1 MENLIFGLSVSNY
14 GIHCKRI
21 LNLRVEV
28 ASKDSLQAQFLTIT
42 NLCILQ
48 PFIDALSFFYAHP
61 FSSSLFP
68 LFSSYC
74 LPYIFTAR
82 LFLDTWHFYCIIL
95 YSYQNTHAK
104 SLLNLSIL
112 IILFMLPAFSVCTLL
127 STYITI

>member
-48 PFIDALSFFYAHP
+48 PFIDALFLCPSLLFLSLSAFL
-61 FSSSLFP
+61 FILSSLYI
-68 LFSSYC
+68 YC
-74 LPYIFTAR
+74 KTIFGHLT
-82 LFLDTWHFYCIIL
+82 FLLHNFCIHIRIQML
-95 YSYQNTHAK
+95 K
-104 SLLNLSIL
+104 VCVILSIL
-112 IILFMLPAFSVCTLL
+112 VILFMLPAFSVCTLL
-127 STYITI
+127 STYIAI